1 MYRCYRTMEIALDQ
15 KQTQHTI
22 GLIVSLIGLGLFVF
36 FGKGVVLYGALMG
49 FGMFAT
55 LLLVG
60 LRTPRILKWANDHA
74 AATEIITTGG
84 TFVLFSFVGGGTV
97 TAGIASAVVC
107 LLVSAVLGCSKLGF
121 LDRLIGKATEGLGD
135 GLEFVK
141 DQVTSN
147 NECRVCGDTITPEQS
162 EHTGVC
168 GTCCTGKKATMPP
181 KELKRAK
188 RKTRSGSSI
197 LQAAMA
203 RAVAKGA

>member
-1 MYRCYRTMEIALDQ
+1 MEIALDQ
-15 KQTQHTI
+15 KQTQHAI
-22 GLIVSLIGLGLFVF
+22 GLMVSLIGLALFVV

-84 TFVLFSFVGGGTV
+84 TFFLFQFVGGGTV

-121 LDRLIGKATEGLGD
+121 LDRLIGKASEGIVDAGEVIKEKLQKD
-135 GLEFVK
+135 D
-141 DQVTSN
+141 DQVSPVN
-147 NECRVCGDTITPEQS
+147 Q
-162 EHTGVC
+162 
-168 GTCCTGKKATMPP
+168 KA
-181 KELKRAK
+181 RH
-188 RKTRSGSSI
+188 RSGNDI
-197 LQAAMA
+197 LRAAMA